1 MRSELYYLLYF
12 SLLPCTVVYRM
23 QAGVVL
29 SEKRRNKLYFWLLLI
44 RTERLYVIAKTL
56 PLLAVSSL

>member
-1 MRSELYYLLYF
+1 MRSELCYLLYF

-29 SEKRRNKLYFWLLLI
+29 SEKRTKQ
-44 RTERLYVIAKTL
+44 
-56 PLLAVSSL
+56 AVFLVTVDTN